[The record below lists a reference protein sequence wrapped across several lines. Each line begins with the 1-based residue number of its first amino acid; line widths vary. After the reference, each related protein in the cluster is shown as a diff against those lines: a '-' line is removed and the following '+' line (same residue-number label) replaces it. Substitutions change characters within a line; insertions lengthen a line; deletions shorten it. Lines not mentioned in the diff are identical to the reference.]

1 MAAILKEQLGNWYG
15 MLFHEGQFL
24 DPVRR
29 DFQKRHTKNSKWNG
43 NGNIETVS
51 LYT

>member
-1 MAAILKEQLGNWYG
+1 

-24 DPVRR
+24 DPVMRNIETFLE
-29 DFQKRHTKNSKWNG
+29 DTQNSKWNG

-51 LYT
+51 LYTWRNWIW